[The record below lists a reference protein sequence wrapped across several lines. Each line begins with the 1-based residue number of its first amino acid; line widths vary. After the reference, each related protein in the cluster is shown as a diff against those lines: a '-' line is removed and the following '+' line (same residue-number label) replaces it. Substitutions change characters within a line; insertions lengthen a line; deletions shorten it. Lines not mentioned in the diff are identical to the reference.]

1 MTKFV
6 FVTGGVLSGIGK
18 GAVAASV
25 AKSFQFRDLDV
36 DMIKIDPYLNVDPGT
51 LNPIEHGEVFVTDE
65 AWDFDPVED
74 TSFTIAEI
82 DQDFGTY
89 ERFLNRD
96 MHPRNNITSGQ
107 IYLSVLLRER
117 AGSYLGRTVQIIP
130 HITDEIK
137 ERIREVAERNSPDV
151 LISEVGGTVGDIEA
165 SPFLEA
171 IRQLRLEEPDDKT
184 AIVHVTLVPY
194 LETIGQLKTKPT
206 QHSVKTLLSAGLQPD
221 VVVGRSDRPL
231 SDTAREKI
239 SLYSNVPKR
248 AVISDPNID
257 ILYRLP
263 LLFER
268 QGLGDYLCDNLRLR
282 TRKPDFSGWEGTVS
296 EFEGAD
302 EKVRIAM
309 PGKYTQILDSYIS
322 INKALKH
329 AGAKIG
335 AMPKIEFVDTEPFE
349 NNPRKLELL
358 EDYDGVLL
366 TPGFGTRGAEGMIKA
381 SRKVLNSDVPF
392 LGICFGAQ
400 IFFIAFCREHGLEGA
415 NSTEIEED
423 TPHPV
428 VDLLPEQKN
437 VNKKGGTMRLGG
449 QEIQVKP
456 ETRLYEAYG
465 EGRVIERFRHRY
477 HLIMDYVE
485 EMEDEGLIM
494 SATDEDERIV
504 NVVEL
509 DGEQWAV
516 GVQFHPEFTS
526 RPGKPNPVY
535 LSFMKAALERKNSGD
550 GSKDIDSGEDSD
562 IKKPN
567 PTSKIESKFDEL
579 K

>member
-1 MTKFV
+1 MTKFL

-18 GAVAASV
+18 GAVAASI

-65 AWDFDPVED
+65 AWDFNPVED
-74 TSFTIAEI
+74 TQFTIAEI

-89 ERFLNRD
+89 ERFLDRT

-107 IYLSVLLRER
+107 VYISVLLRER
-117 AGSYLGRTVQIIP
+117 AGTYLGRTVQIIP

-137 ERIREVAERNSPDV
+137 ERIRAVADRNSPDV

-171 IRQLRLEEPDDKT
+171 IRQLRLEEPDDET
-184 AIVHVTLVPY
+184 AIIHVTLVPY

-221 VVVGRSDRPL
+221 AIVGRSDRYL
-231 SDTAREKI
+231 SDAAREKI

-248 AVISDPNID
+248 AVVSDPD
-257 ILYRLP
+257 ISNLYRLP
-263 LLFER
+263 LIFER

-282 TRKPDFSGWEGTVS
+282 ARKPDFTSWEETVS
-296 EFEGAD
+296 EFEEA
-302 EKVRIAM
+302 EEEIRIAM

-329 AGAKIG
+329 AAAKLGAK
-335 AMPKIEFVDTEPFE
+335 PKIEFVDTEPFE
-349 NNPRKLELL
+349 KNPRKLERL

-381 SRKVLNSDVPF
+381 SRKVLNTDIPF

-400 IFFIAFCREHGLEGA
+400 IFFISFCREHGLEDA
-415 NSTEIEED
+415 NSTEIDEN
-423 TPHPV
+423 TPNPV
-428 VDLLPEQKN
+428 VDLLPEQKD
-437 VNKKGGTMRLGG
+437 VSKKGGTMRLGG
-449 QEIQVKP
+449 QEVLVR
-456 ETRLYEAYG
+456 EGTRLYEAYG
-465 EGRVIERFRHRY
+465 EDRVVERFRHRY
-477 HLIMDYVE
+477 HLIKDYVE
-485 EMEDEGLIM
+485 RMEDEGLVL
-494 SATDEDERIV
+494 SATDDEERIV

-509 DGEQWAV
+509 EGDQWAV

-535 LSFMKAALERKNSGD
+535 LSFVEAALEQKESR
-550 GSKDIDSGEDSD
+550 SD
-562 IKKPN
+562 N
-567 PTSKIESKFDEL
+567 Q
-579 K
+579 